1 MILRKL
7 QKGQSIIEF
16 ALVLPLFLLL
26 LVGVCYVGMIMAD
39 YLTLSSIARS
49 SAREAS
55 VTIDKTEYTK
65 NKYKKVRANYE
76 DKKLPMG
83 IFDWNPK
90 AHKNDF
96 KITYEN
102 ENNSQNVKVEMKA
115 AFNKNGYGYT
125 LAKVVDGLAGSDM
138 KNMELSVT
146 YTMYSENKLQ

>member
-1 MILRKL
+1 MSLRKL

-26 LVGVCYVGMIMAD
+26 LVGVCHVGVIMAD

-76 DKKLPMG
+76 GKKLPVD
-83 IFDWNPK
+83 IFEWNPK
-90 AHKNDF
+90 NEKDF
-96 KITYEN
+96 KITY

-115 AFNKNGYGYT
+115 ALNKNGYGYT
-125 LAKVVDGLAGSDM
+125 IAKVVDGLAGSDM
-138 KNMELSVT
+138 KNMKLSVT